1 MTLALRNVLLPYNLN
16 EAELKLSLT
25 RGICGLSFGFKYVV
39 TIMLFGLSLI
49 QQEGSED
56 KA

>member
-1 MTLALRNVLLPYNLN
+1 MLGLETKSMFALGCYF
-16 EAELKLSLT
+16 KLSLKW
-25 RGICGLSFGFKYVV
+25 GICELGFGFKYVV
-39 TIMLFGLSLI
+39 TIMLFGLSLV

>member
-1 MTLALRNVLLPYNLN
+1 MILTLGNVLLPSNFN
-16 EAELKLSLT
+16 ETELKLSLT
-25 RGICGLSFGFKYVV
+25 RGICGLSFDFKYAV
-39 TIMLFGLSLI
+39 TIMLFGLSLV